1 MRKRLAVM
9 LAAVMAGIS
18 GRLWKHSE
26 RKQYRGS
33 WSFGNSGRERSDRR
47 RGEF

>member
-9 LAAVMAGIS
+9 LAAVMAVSLAGCGS
-18 GRLWKHSE
+18 TPKESSTEAAGASE
-26 RKQYRGS
+26 TQA
-33 WSFGNSGRERSDRR
+33 RERSDRR